1 MKKKI
6 FGLFVLAFLLNSMV
20 FSKSLEE
27 ITNDEN
33 YKKMVEL
40 AEKYEALSKRTE
52 IVLKTEK
59 LDAQYGSYSFK
70 VPSEVEGARSET
82 GYSGAEGSGIFWV
95 SEYSLDKNISGV
107 TPEELALSTLE
118 TAAPKDARILAR
130 EKGKKSGYVIYITGN
145 QIAANSITC
154 FNDSIISYI
163 AVMSTDSGYKESF
176 LNVYMDMMTSVK
188 KD

>member
-6 FGLFVLAFLLNSMV
+6 FGLFVLTFLLNSTV

-70 VPSEVEGARSET
+70 VPVEVEGRQTET
-82 GYSGAEGSGIFWV
+82 GYSGTEGSGIFWV

-107 TPEELALSTLE
+107 TPEKLALSTLE
-118 TAAPKDARILAR
+118 TAVPKDVKILSK
-130 EKGKKSGYVIYITGN
+130 EKGKKSGYVIYIETDR
-145 QIAANSITC
+145 IVAKSITC
-154 FNDSIISYI
+154 FNESFI
-163 AVMSTDSGYKESF
+163 AYTVVMDIKSGYKEIF
-176 LNVYMDMMTSVK
+176 LNVYIDMMTSVK
-188 KD
+188 KN